1 MVGVESAPNV
11 EKTLRDAK
19 EKYNLNPQ
27 LVVCDFSPNMLK
39 PVESVFGK
47 ERIQIDGFHVMQE
60 LNRGIHADLLAFR
73 EVHFQAKI
81 REFYAL
87 RDGINEI
94 QAQFEQ
100 TKIYSKKMFS
110 RLDSIASTS
119 PESLLCKEF
128 TDRVIKLLLINDY
141 SKFQWELA
149 KIFEDSKFESQP
161 QFQEFCRYLMQKM
174 PKKDFTAKGMERF
187 KELVL
192 KQLKTIY
199 IKFRTVNEE
208 RSLEFFHQQWAIF
221 FQPERLTEER
231 EELIKELLQQYPT
244 LAEYRT
250 MTLQVGSI
258 FRKNIEEITGN
269 EIDSLVIKSNYSDKL
284 QTAITTLKKF
294 KQYILR
300 FVDIFKND
308 PTLQKRNRSNMEPFN
323 RRFKAPFH
331 RGLNCTKKNH
341 LLGKLKL
348 QLKCDVR
355 WLIDIPSTI

>member
-19 EKYNLNPQ
+19 ERYNLNPQ

-73 EVHFQAKI
+73 EAEFQSKI

-94 QAQFEQ
+94 QTQFEQ
-100 TKIYSKKMFS
+100 TNFYSKKMF
-110 RLDSIASTS
+110 LHLNAIASTS
-119 PESLLCKEF
+119 FESRLCKEF
-128 TDRVIKLLLINDY
+128 TDKVIKLLLINDY

-149 KIFEDSKFESQP
+149 NIFEDSKYDSQP
-161 QFQEFCRYLMQKM
+161 QFQEFCQYLRQKM

-192 KQLKTIY
+192 KQLKTVY

-208 RSLEFFHQQWAIF
+208 KSLEFFHQQWAIF
-221 FQPERLTEER
+221 FQPEKLTDER
-231 EELIKELLQQYPT
+231 KELIKDLLKRYPT

-250 MTLQVGSI
+250 ITLQVGSI
-258 FRKNIEEITGN
+258 FRKKIEEITGD

-284 QTAITTLKKF
+284 QTAINTLKKF

-308 PTLQKRNRSNMEPFN
+308 PALQKRNRSNMEPFN

-331 RGLNCTKKNH
+331 RGLNCTKKTH

-348 QLKCDVR
+348 QLKCNVR
-355 WLIDIPSTI
+355 WLIDTPPIV